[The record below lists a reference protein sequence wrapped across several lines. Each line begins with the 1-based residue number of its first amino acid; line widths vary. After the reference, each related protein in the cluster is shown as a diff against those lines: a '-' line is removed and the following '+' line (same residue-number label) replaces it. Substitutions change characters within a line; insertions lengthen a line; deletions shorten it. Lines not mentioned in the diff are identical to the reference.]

1 MPSSHVLSHRL
12 ARRQFLA
19 AGAVGGAAWLTPLA
33 RALAQEAEAAGVGS
47 RPQSVIILWL
57 AGGPSQLE
65 TFDPHPDTPIA
76 AGSRAIDTPLSSVQL
91 AEGLARVAEQLP
103 FLSLVRSLVSK
114 EGDHARGA
122 YLAKTGYNPDPTVL
136 HPSLGAICCHELP
149 ADGTD
154 IPRHVSILPD
164 GFPARGGY
172 LGAEYDAFQV
182 GDPAQP
188 VPDVRPAVSEPR
200 FRRRI
205 DDLAVVDR
213 AFAAGRERQVAGLTS
228 GATLERALAMM
239 DSEQLRAFDVSQ
251 EPVAVRATYGD
262 TPFGRGCLAARRL
275 IEAGVRAVEI
285 TLAGWDSHVNN
296 HALQRSLVDVLD
308 PALAGLVADLR
319 ARELWDRTIVLC
331 VGEFGRTPRLNPLEG
346 RDHWTTGFSLALG
359 GGGIRP
365 GVVWGATDPSGG
377 REVRHPVSFADIH
390 ATVLAALGIDRLRE
404 YISPAQRPVKLS
416 DGTPLSGLLTEL
428 G

>member
-1 MPSSHVLSHRL
+1 MSREHVLSHRL
-12 ARRQFLA
+12 ARRRFLA
-19 AGAVGGAAWLTPLA
+19 AGALGGAAWLTPLA
-33 RALAQEAEAAGVGS
+33 RLLARQAEAAGARS
-47 RPQSVIILWL
+47 RPQSVIVLWL

-76 AGSRAIDTPLSSVQL
+76 AGSRAIDSALAGVQVG
-91 AEGLARVAEQLP
+91 EGFARLAEQLP
-103 FLSLVRSLVSK
+103 HLSLVRSLVSK
-114 EGDHARGA
+114 EGDHARGT

-136 HPSLGAICCHELP
+136 HPALGAICCHELS
-149 ADGTD
+149 AEGTD

-188 VPDVRPAVSEPR
+188 VPDVRPAVAAPR
-200 FRRRI
+200 FRRRLE
-205 DDLAVVDR
+205 DLAVVDR
-213 AFAAGRERQVAGLTS
+213 AFAAGRERLVTGATA

-251 EPVAVRATYGD
+251 EPAAVREEYGD

-296 HALQRSLVDVLD
+296 HAIQRGLVDVLD

-319 ARELWDRTIVLC
+319 RRELWDRTLVLC
-331 VGEFGRTPRLNPLEG
+331 LGEFGRTPQVNPLEG

-359 GGGIRP
+359 GGGLRP
-365 GVVWGATDPSGG
+365 GVVWGATDPAGG
-377 REVRHPVSFADIH
+377 REVRDPVSFADIH
-390 ATVLAALGIDRLRE
+390 ATVLAALGIDRLTE
-404 YISPAQRPVKLS
+404 YISPAERPLKLS
-416 DGTPLSGLLTEL
+416 EGTPLAALWDEA
-428 G
+428 